1 MQLLGSIILR
11 NLLLSTV
18 LKGSLLSTLD
28 SLLLCLYHNAGTAF
42 FQDGMFHKK
51 AGEKSGKMRM
61 DNLPGFMIY

>member
-28 SLLLCLYHNAGTAF
+28 SLLLCLYHNLWHGF
-42 FQDGMFHKK
+42 FQDGIIHKK
-51 AGEKSGKMRM
+51 NRQISVKMRI
-61 DNLPGFMIY
+61 DRVIRLVI

>member
-28 SLLLCLYHNAGTAF
+28 SLLLCLYHNAGPAF
-42 FQDGMFHKK
+42 FQDGMFHKNRSK
-51 AGEKSGKMRM
+51 NLEKLRM
-61 DNLPGFMIY
+61 DSTPVFMIY